1 MSDQPPPDVLGGLP
15 RRRPQRRSDKRASP
29 ATPGGV
35 PATPRARTAP
45 PKPPSRTAA
54 AGRKQAPEKREPAP
68 PGRKRAPAKREPAPP
83 ERKPEHILGTAAQ
96 AAAELAEIG
105 FAVGVRALRDAVA
118 RLPRP

>member
-35 PATPRARTAP
+35 PATPGGVPATPGGVPATPRARTAP
-45 PKPPSRTAA
+45 PKPPLRMAA
-54 AGRKQAPEKREPAP
+54 A
-68 PGRKRAPAKREPAPP
+68 GRKRAPAKREPAPP